1 MLGWTKVS
9 INQSFS
15 VHTKQRV
22 GFKYRKKNIKVAA
35 VAIVAGE
42 AAA

>member
-15 VHTKQRV
+15 VHTKQRA
-22 GFKYRKKNIKVAA
+22 GFKYRKKNIKVAT
-35 VAIVAGE
+35 VANEAGE